1 MCQLLEQQA
10 GRLSTLGARLRAPER
25 NYKRSTQGD
34 APYFRGKSKRKREKG
49 GYKRDQAAG
58 DRFLLVDLF
67 VDSVGCLGL
76 LLVQEGADPRES
88 LVANDKRSDDGGLSV
103 GDEAW
108 LLVLLVFRAVHLK
121 DVIPSLE
128 ALVVGEKDEALGIV
142 VELLG
147 GLHDN
152 GEFLVDAV
160 EGLVAEGV
168 DLLDVRR
175 DILVGPLEPGKN
187 GSGKGL
193 VSGVAELDRLLSV
206 FVGLES
212 VDAVANDG
220 VVEEMLEERRV
231 SSAHITVDLRGRH
244 CDEFV
249 CMMGEEPV

>member
-1 MCQLLEQQA
+1 MPHVSKANPKE
-10 GRLSTLGARLRAPER
+10 
-25 NYKRSTQGD
+25 K
-34 APYFRGKSKRKREKG
+34 GKKG

-76 LLVQEGADPRES
+76 LLVQEGADPRER
-88 LVANDKRSDDGGLSV
+88 LVANDERSDNGGLSV
-103 GDEAW
+103 SDEAR

-121 DVIPSLE
+121 DVVPTLE

-142 VELLG
+142 VKLLG

-152 GEFLVDAV
+152 GESLVDAV

-175 DILVGPLEPGKN
+175 DILVGPLEPGNN

-193 VSGVAELDRLLSV
+193 VSGVAELDRLLAV

-220 VVEEMLEERRV
+220 VGEEMLSRLDV
-231 SSAHITVDLRGRH
+231 SREVKA
-244 CDEFV
+244 CDRTRPMTHTWMNAE
-249 CMMGEEPV
+249 

>member
-1 MCQLLEQQA
+1 MPHVSKANPKE
-10 GRLSTLGARLRAPER
+10 
-25 NYKRSTQGD
+25 K
-34 APYFRGKSKRKREKG
+34 GKKG

-76 LLVQEGADPRES
+76 LLVQEGADPRER
-88 LVANDKRSDDGGLSV
+88 LVTNDERSDNGGLSV
-103 GDEAW
+103 SDEAR

-121 DVIPSLE
+121 DVVPTLE

-142 VELLG
+142 VKLLG

-152 GEFLVDAV
+152 GESLVDAV

-175 DILVGPLEPGKN
+175 DILVGPLEPGNN

-193 VSGVAELDRLLSV
+193 VSGVAELDRLLAV

-220 VVEEMLEERRV
+220 VGEEMLDERRV
-231 SSAHITVDLRGRH
+231 SSAHITVDLRRRH

-249 CMMGEEPV
+249 CVLGEEPV

>member
-1 MCQLLEQQA
+1 MVPA
-10 GRLSTLGARLRAPER
+10 
-25 NYKRSTQGD
+25 
-34 APYFRGKSKRKREKG
+34 
-49 GYKRDQAAG
+49 
-58 DRFLLVDLF
+58 
-67 VDSVGCLGL
+67 
-76 LLVQEGADPRES
+76 
-88 LVANDKRSDDGGLSV
+88 
-103 GDEAW
+103 
-108 LLVLLVFRAVHLK
+108 
-121 DVIPSLE
+121 LE

-193 VSGVAELDRLLSV
+193 VSGVAELDRPLSV

-220 VVEEMLEERRV
+220 VVEEMLSRLHV
-231 SSAHITVDLRGRH
+231 SREVEA
-244 CDEFV
+244 CDVTRPMTHTWRNAE
-249 CMMGEEPV
+249 